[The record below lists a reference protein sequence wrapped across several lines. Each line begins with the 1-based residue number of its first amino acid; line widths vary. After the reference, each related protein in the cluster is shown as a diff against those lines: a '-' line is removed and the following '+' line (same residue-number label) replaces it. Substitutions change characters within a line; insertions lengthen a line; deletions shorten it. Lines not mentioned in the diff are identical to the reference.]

1 MTNIFKKSIA
11 HICNLLISMV
21 IIGNRFLYYKNRVIL
36 YRFLWMSFENTHFST
51 SNSKKID
58 LEMSLP
64 YFEFEKFIQK
74 NIIIQEI
81 MKCLRRNLE
90 SKMLHTYRKAVT
102 SKQKIGECGQIH
114 FLFLTFH
121 CNYWCHF
128 IYFWNS
134 IQCTTLSFLILDH
147 FTLFLFYVIETQ
159 PSNYDH
165 QITILQNLS

>member
-1 MTNIFKKSIA
+1 MTNIFKNSIA
-11 HICNLLISMV
+11 HICNLLIIMV

-36 YRFLWMSFENTHFST
+36 YRFLWMSFKNTHFST

-64 YFEFEKFIQK
+64 YCEFEKFIQK

-102 SKQKIGECGQIH
+102 SKSWKQKIKH
-114 FLFLTFH
+114 SNLHLFWKSDSKNLVS
-121 CNYWCHF
+121 W
-128 IYFWNS
+128 
-134 IQCTTLSFLILDH
+134 IQACI
-147 FTLFLFYVIETQ
+147 
-159 PSNYDH
+159 
-165 QITILQNLS
+165 